1 MMTIY
6 KNNIAV
12 IGGDL
17 RQVYMANE
25 FIEIGYSVKVYGLNS
40 SLFSSNIKEAD
51 SLKSALID
59 AETVICPIPFTK
71 NQNDI
76 LSLDLNIPI
85 NDLLQ
90 SLPEN
95 ITICGG
101 NIPNFVKS
109 YCEIKNIKT
118 VDLMELNEVAM
129 LNAIATA
136 EGTISE
142 AITKSNINLHKS
154 NCLILGYGRCG
165 KILAKKLK
173 ALDAYVYIAARSKDA
188 LMEAEAFGLECI
200 NISDL
205 DSVLSQFDFIIN
217 TIPSLVLSK
226 EKLLEVSKSVVIID
240 LASAPGGVDYKVAES
255 LGIKASLCPGLPG
268 KYAPKTSG
276 SILFKAIENIIKGSD

>member
-1 MMTIY
+1 MMTTY

-25 FIEIGYSVKVYGLNS
+25 FIEKGYSVQVYGLKS
-40 SLFSSNIKEAD
+40 SLFSSEIKEVD
-51 SLKSALID
+51 SLQDALLKN
-59 AETVICPIPFTK
+59 ETVICPVPFTK

-85 NDLLQ
+85 SALLQ
-90 SLPEN
+90 NLHEN
-95 ITICGG
+95 TTLFGG
-101 NIPNFVKS
+101 NIPKFVKS
-109 YCEIKNIKT
+109 CCEIKNIKS

-165 KILAKKLK
+165 KVLAKKLK

-188 LMEAEAFGLECI
+188 LMEAEAFGCECI
-200 NISDL
+200 NISDI

-240 LASAPGGVDYKVAES
+240 LASAPGGVDFKAAES
-255 LGIKASLCPGLPG
+255 MEIKASLCSGLPG

-276 SILFKAIENIIKGSD
+276 SILFKVIENIIKGSD

>member
-25 FIEIGYSVKVYGLNS
+25 FIEKGYSVKVYGLNS

-95 ITICGG
+95 ITIFGG

-165 KILAKKLK
+165 KVLAKKLK

-188 LMEAEAFGLECI
+188 LIEAEAFGLECI